1 MSLHVYRLAAA
12 DPWVVFAL
20 FLLVFALAFWIIL
33 AVPRSYEAGQRPLF
47 GTRAALVLFSRVGHW
62 PIQAGGN
69 FYRVTVYEDF
79 IAIILIGSES
89 IPRSEIESV
98 HLKLGFVS
106 ELGFTVG
113 KVRVRIFG
121 GRNAMS
127 GLNALLKR

>member
-1 MSLHVYRLAAA
+1 MSLHVYRLATA
-12 DPWVVFAL
+12 DFWVVLAL
-20 FLLVFALAFWIIL
+20 FLLVFALALWIIPT
-33 AVPRSYEAGQRPLF
+33 VPRSYEAGHRPLF

-69 FYRVTVYEDF
+69 FYRVTVYEGF
-79 IAIILIGSES
+79 IAITLIGSEN

-113 KVRVRIFG
+113 KVKVRIFG
-121 GRNAMS
+121 GRKTMS
-127 GLNALLKR
+127 RLNALLKR

>member
-1 MSLHVYRLAAA
+1 MSLHVYRLPAA
-12 DPWVVFAL
+12 DFWIVLAV
-20 FLLVFALAFWIIL
+20 FLLVFALAFWIIP

-69 FYRVTVYEDF
+69 FYRVTVYEGF
-79 IAIILIGSES
+79 VAITLIGSEN

-98 HLKLGFVS
+98 NLKLGFVS
-106 ELGFTVG
+106 ELELTVG

-121 GRNAMS
+121 GRDAMS
-127 GLNALLKR
+127 GLNALLKK